1 MLLAQVGG
9 GGTGTG
15 TGTSIALTVGT
26 TAPVTATA
34 ANEVFTL
41 NVAAAK
47 ASTPNTQI
55 TVNAFDVTKDAL
67 QIDLEAANAGITKL
81 SQLNGV
87 EGIAVQTNPIANS
100 TLINFGAD
108 ANGNVISV
116 TLAGIVDP
124 ALVNVTVI

>member
-1 MLLAQVGG
+1 M
-9 GGTGTG
+9 
-15 TGTSIALTVGT
+15 ALTPGT

-41 NVAAAK
+41 DVAAAK

-55 TVNAFDVTKDAL
+55 TVNSFDVTKDAL
-67 QIDLEAANAGITKL
+67 QIDLVTADATITKL

-87 EGIAVQTNPIANS
+87 EGIAVQNDPFTNS

-108 ANGNVISV
+108 ADGTVISV